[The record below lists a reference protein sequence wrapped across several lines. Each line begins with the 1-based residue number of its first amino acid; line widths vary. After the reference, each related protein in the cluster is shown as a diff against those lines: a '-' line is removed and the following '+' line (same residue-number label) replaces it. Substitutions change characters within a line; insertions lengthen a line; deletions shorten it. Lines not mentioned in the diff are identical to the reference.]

1 MTVDQAV
8 LEATDMILYLED
20 FALFPEQTFRV
31 DASINGEGLA
41 IKSIE
46 WILPH
51 ARLDIT
57 KMLTDNEYAK
67 IVAQAWEL
75 AKEEV

>member
-1 MTVDQAV
+1 
-8 LEATDMILYLED
+8 MILYLED

-31 DASINGEGLA
+31 TASLNGDGLEVE
-41 IKSIE
+41 SIE
-46 WILPH
+46 WILPKG
-51 ARLDIT
+51 AADVT
-57 KMLTDNEYAK
+57 KLLGDNEHAK